1 MKYKKIG
8 ANRQRAAL
16 LGELS
21 VYFEEGLRC
30 PEAPRGVPSIS
41 TWLRT
46 VRDPMVAGFFE
57 AAHSTFS
64 ALEAA
69 GSPTADRVAVRAARH
84 ILWELREYAAASI
97 VGAAADGDVGLA
109 LPSRI
114 DQVEQAPKVEADD
127 GLLAV
132 LGDLAGRAALCD
144 LLRRDMESKG
154 KEPREDVHAFAVN
167 YIEGSRADETLQA
180 KLRDADENPRLLRTA
195 ASMRRWL
202 GVRRKWLEGKGVF
215 KRYAEEPWEPTE
227 SQPTLL

>member
-1 MKYKKIG
+1 M
-8 ANRQRAAL
+8 
-16 LGELS
+16 
-21 VYFEEGLRC
+21 
-30 PEAPRGVPSIS
+30 
-41 TWLRT
+41 
-46 VRDPMVAGFFE
+46 
-57 AAHSTFS
+57 
-64 ALEAA
+64 
-69 GSPTADRVAVRAARH
+69 AVRAARH

-167 YIEGSRADETLQA
+167 YIEGSRADE
-180 KLRDADENPRLLRTA
+180 NPRLLRTA